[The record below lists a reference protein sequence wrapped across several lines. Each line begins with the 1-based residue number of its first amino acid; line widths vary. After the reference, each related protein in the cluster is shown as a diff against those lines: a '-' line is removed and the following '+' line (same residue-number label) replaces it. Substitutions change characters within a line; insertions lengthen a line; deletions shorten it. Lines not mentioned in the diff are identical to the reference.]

1 MQMPLNIE
9 RHKDIDFKLKPVK
22 KVNNSAVL
30 TIG

>member
-1 MQMPLNIE
+1 VPEIE
-9 RHKDIDFKLKPVK
+9 RHKDIDFKLKPPK